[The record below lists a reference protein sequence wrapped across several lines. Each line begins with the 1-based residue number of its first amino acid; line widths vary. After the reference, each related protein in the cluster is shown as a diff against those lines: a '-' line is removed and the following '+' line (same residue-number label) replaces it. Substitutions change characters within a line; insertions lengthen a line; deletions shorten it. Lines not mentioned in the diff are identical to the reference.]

1 MFIQMITLYLC
12 NNNKQIE
19 IMDYLKITNVYVD
32 GIDTND
38 YPDFC
43 DAFIASA
50 EYDGVDMTEEQL
62 DEINEHYDFVYEC
75 VVSQIF

>member
-1 MFIQMITLYLC
+1 M
-12 NNNKQIE
+12 N
-19 IMDYLKITNVYVD
+19 YLKITNVYVD
-32 GIDTND
+32 GIDTSD

-50 EYDGVDMTEEQL
+50 EYDGEDMTDEQL

-75 VVSQIF
+75 VMNQIF